1 MRDVI
6 AVANHKG
13 GVGKTATAV
22 NLAATLALDGKRVLL
37 VDLDP
42 QGSASLCFGVTD
54 SGHGLL
60 AAMEHTTGLPIQPTK
75 TEGLDLVAAGAEL
88 AEARHRFSGEIG
100 AEILRRCLQR
110 TDGAWDFIFLDCP
123 PSDELLT
130 TGALRASHWLLIP
143 VEAHF
148 LGLRGL
154 DQMLDTVAAQTR
166 HNSSLSILGV
176 LPCRAHPR
184 RRIHSEVL
192 AQLESIL
199 PGRVGPTIRE
209 NVALAE
215 APAHGN
221 PAVVTARRSNAALD
235 YRAAADWLVQRIRD
249 SAQPKLVREALAST
263 PHKQAI

>member
-22 NLAATLALDGKRVLL
+22 NLAATLALDGRRVLL

-42 QGSASLCFGVTD
+42 QGSASLCFGVKD
-54 SGHGLL
+54 AGHALL
-60 AAMEHTTGLPIQPTK
+60 AAMEHTTGLPVRPTQ
-75 TEGLDLVAAGAEL
+75 TEGLDLVPAGAEL
-88 AEARHRFSGEIG
+88 AQARHRFSGEIG

-110 TDGAWDFIFLDCP
+110 TEGGWEFIFIDCP

-143 VEAHF
+143 VEAHY

-154 DQMLDTVAAQTR
+154 DQMLETVALQVR
-166 HNSSLSILGV
+166 HNPGLSILGV

-184 RRIHSEVL
+184 RRIHREVL
-192 AQLESIL
+192 EQLESVL
-199 PGRVGPTIRE
+199 PGRIGPSIRE

-215 APAHGN
+215 APASGR
-221 PAVVTARRSNAALD
+221 PAVVSARRSNAAAD
-235 YRAAADWLVQRIRD
+235 YRAAADWLLLRVAGISSP
-249 SAQPKLVREALAST
+249 SAPLASG
-263 PHKQAI
+263 A